1 MVTDV
6 DAPARLRRLEVGVT
20 LLMAGC
26 FLAFGI
32 SFGASERSTFDIVVI
47 DIVLL
52 VNGLV
57 WLGWRARVRE
67 MRRLLDRLDRG
78 PPPIDN

>member
-6 DAPARLRRLEVGVT
+6 DAPARLRRLEIGVT
-20 LLMAGC
+20 CLMIGC
-26 FLAFGI
+26 FVAFGT
-32 SFGASERSTFDIVVI
+32 SFGVSERSTFDIALI

-57 WLGWRARVRE
+57 WLGWRSRVRE
-67 MRRLLDRLDRG
+67 MRRLLERIDRG
-78 PPPIDN
+78 PPLDN